1 MISTWLIT
9 SELANQR
16 ARKVLFTCVVYTSN
30 KYWQDSMYTNED
42 ITIKANIKQNYLEVY
57 SQRKKIQIK
66 EKDSPVLPCA
76 SLRRII
82 LRVISAHIRKWRLFS
97 LRLDLA
103 KKVNRHF
110 LENDYGDLSFFF
122 SVVLN

>member
-1 MISTWLIT
+1 
-9 SELANQR
+9 
-16 ARKVLFTCVVYTSN
+16 
-30 KYWQDSMYTNED
+30 MYTNED

-57 SQRKKIQIK
+57 SQRKKNQIK

-103 KKVNRHF
+103 KKVNRYF
-110 LENDYGDLSFFF
+110 LENDYGDLSFF